1 MKGGIKMLF
10 KGSGVALITPFDKY
24 NKINYDKLNELIE
37 FHIKNSTDA
46 IIVCG
51 TTGESATL
59 SNDEKKDLIE
69 YVVKKV
75 DKKIPVIAGTGSN
88 NTKIAIEMSKFAQS
102 IGVDGLLIV
111 TPYYNKCTQEGLY
124 LHYKEIASNVNLPII
139 LYNVPSRT
147 GVNIL
152 PNTVEKLSHI
162 KNIVGIKE
170 ASSDISQITKIAS
183 LVNTKEFNIYSG
195 NDDQIL
201 PILSLGGAGVISVLA
216 NIYPKEVHDLCYSFF
231 DNDIDMSRN
240 IQFKFL
246 DIAKSLFLE
255 VNPIPIKEAMNLLN
269 FEVGKCRLP
278 LTPMSKAN
286 LELLN
291 KSLSSIK

>member
-1 MKGGIKMLF
+1 MLF

-37 FHIKNSTDA
+37 YHIKNGTDA

-69 YVVKKV
+69 YVIKKV
-75 DKKIPVIAGTGSN
+75 NKKIPVIAGTGSN

-102 IGVDGLLIV
+102 VGADGILLV

-124 LHYKEIASNVNLPII
+124 LHFKEIASKVNLPII

-152 PNTVEKLSHI
+152 PSTVERLSHI

-183 LVNTKEFNIYSG
+183 LVNINEFYIYSG

-231 DNDIDMSRN
+231 NNDIDKSRN
-240 IQFKFL
+240 MQFEFL
-246 DIAKSLFLE
+246 DIIKSLFLE

-269 FEVGKCRLP
+269 FKVGKCRLP
-278 LTPMSKAN
+278 LTSMNKSN
-286 LELLN
+286 LEELN
-291 KSLSSIK
+291 KSLSKIK

>member
-1 MKGGIKMLF
+1 MLF

-102 IGVDGLLIV
+102 IGVDGLLLV

-201 PILSLGGAGVISVLA
+201 PILSLGGVGVISVLA